1 MRAQRPTVRPGHVLA
16 VSLVLP
22 ALAAFLGGL
31 VHVSRCVPVAGGV
44 AQLGVH
50 LALLRPASECPT
62 GTLAL
67 GGEQEQVLA
76 VALVLTAP
84 ALLAHV
90 VVLLGALGAGTAVRR
105 VLSRLA
111 GLAPWGRVPGAAP
124 RLVVP
129 RLHTNAVVR
138 RVVRGLA
145 PVRTQRLRGPPMLAP
160 A

>member
-1 MRAQRPTVRPGHVLA
+1 MVRPGHVLA

-22 ALAAFLGGL
+22 ALAAVLGGL
-31 VHVSRCVPVAGGV
+31 VHVSRCVPVPGGV
-44 AQLGVH
+44 AQLGLH
-50 LALLRPASECPT
+50 LALLRPASECPA

-67 GGEQEQVLA
+67 GGDREQVLA

-90 VVLLGALGAGTAVRR
+90 VVLLGALGVGATVRR
-105 VLSRLA
+105 VLTRLA
-111 GLAPWGRVPGAAP
+111 GIAPWGRVPGVAP

-129 RLHTNAVVR
+129 RLVTSAVVR
-138 RVVRGLA
+138 RLAHGLA
-145 PVRTQRLRGPPMLAP
+145 PLRTQRLRGPPALTP